1 MTAEGMGLEKFLLVF
16 LRLSVLLPLLPLF
29 GGATFPPQFRI
40 GAALAMAWFLAPI
53 VSVSTSGP
61 LFLRISSEILLGAAL
76 GFSVRLVFNAVL
88 IASQWIG
95 FAMGISVASAFDPT
109 AGSSL
114 TPVGQFLN
122 MLAIVVFFALDMHH
136 DVIIAIARTF
146 DIVPS
151 TATLVGGV
159 IEITRLLFTTAFR
172 LAAPIL
178 IIELM
183 ANLVLAFVARAMPQ
197 ANLLAVGLP
206 INLGMGFIGLMLLI
220 PFFVQA
226 ISRLKFIP
234 VWR

>member
-1 MTAEGMGLEKFLLVF
+1 MTAEGISLEKFLLVF

-29 GGATFPPQFRI
+29 GGATFPAQFRI
-40 GAALAMAWFLAPI
+40 GTALAMAWFLAPI
-53 VSVSTSGP
+53 VSVATGGP
-61 LFLRISSEILLGAAL
+61 LFFRISSEILMGAAL

-88 IASQWIG
+88 IASQWIS

-151 TATLVGGV
+151 SATLVGGV
-159 IEITRLLFTTAFR
+159 IEIMRLLFTTAFR

-220 PFFVQA
+220 PFFIQA